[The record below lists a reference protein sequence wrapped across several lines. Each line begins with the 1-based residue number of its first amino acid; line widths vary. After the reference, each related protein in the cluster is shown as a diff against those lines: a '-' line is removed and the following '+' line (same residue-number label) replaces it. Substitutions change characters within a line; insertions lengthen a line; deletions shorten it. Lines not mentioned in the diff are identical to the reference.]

1 MKTTLIKRI
10 KAYLIDFCF
19 LFIAFFVF
27 SLLFNSTDLNDKIN
41 TLNSDYIL
49 GNINFNDYI
58 TNTGEIYREND
69 KDNIIINVL
78 NIFYITLYFI
88 IFPYYHNGQTIGKKI
103 LNIKVKSM
111 GNQKVSLKQ
120 LFLRSLIIT
129 GLFYLIFTLVALI
142 LPFNYFVLISIFGFI
157 QIILII
163 ICMLMAFFRKDKRGL
178 HDLISETRVLNTK
191 WGA

>member
-10 KAYLIDFCF
+10 KAYLIDLCF

-78 NIFYITLYFI
+78 NIFYIYFYFI

-191 WGA
+191 